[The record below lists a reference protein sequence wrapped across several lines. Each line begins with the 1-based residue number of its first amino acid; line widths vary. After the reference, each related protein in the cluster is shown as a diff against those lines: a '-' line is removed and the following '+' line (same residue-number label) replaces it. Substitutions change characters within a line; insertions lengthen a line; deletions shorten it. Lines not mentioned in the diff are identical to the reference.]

1 MIKTHAD
8 FKRQLST
15 KGTRLTTLA
24 LANGMVEGRIK
35 IGATRHI
42 RKADTTGVYLVT
54 DEELGKPTNGSYLSF
69 DKASDWSFEG
79 DIATNNKFGYSYRV
93 ILPTNEK
100 EGTNE

>member
-1 MIKTHAD
+1 MIKNHAD

-15 KGTRLTTLA
+15 EGTRLTTLS

-54 DEELGKPTNGSYLSF
+54 DEELDKPTNGSYLAF
-69 DKASDWSFEG
+69 DKASDWKFEG
-79 DIATNNKFGYSYRV
+79 DIATNTKFGYSYRV
-93 ILPTNEK
+93 LLK
-100 EGTNE
+100 EGN

>member
-1 MIKTHAD
+1 MIKNHAE
-8 FKRQLST
+8 FKRLLST

-24 LANGMVEGRIK
+24 LATGMKEGRIK

-54 DEELGKPTNGSYLSF
+54 DEELDKPTNGSFLGF
-69 DKASDWSFEG
+69 DKASDWKFEG
-79 DIATNNKFGYSYRV
+79 DIATNTKFGYSYRV
-93 ILPTNEK
+93 ILSNEK

>member
-1 MIKTHAD
+1 MIKNHAD

-24 LANGMVEGRIK
+24 LANGMKEGRIK

-54 DEELGKPTNGSYLSF
+54 DEELNKPTNGSKLDF

-79 DIATNNKFGYSYRV
+79 DIATNKVFGYSYRV
-93 ILPTNEK
+93 LLSNEK

>member
-8 FKRQLST
+8 FKRALST

-24 LANGMVEGRIK
+24 LAYGLIEGRIK

-54 DEELGKPTNGSYLSF
+54 DEELDKPTNGSFLAF
-69 DKASDWSFEG
+69 DKASDWKFDG
-79 DIATNNKFGYSYRV
+79 DIATNTKFGYSYQVVRA
-93 ILPTNEK
+93 I
-100 EGTNE
+100 

>member
-1 MIKTHAD
+1 MIKNHAD

-24 LANGMVEGRIK
+24 LATGMKEGRIK
-35 IGATRHI
+35 IGVTRHI

-54 DEELGKPTNGSYLSF
+54 DEELGTTTNGSHLAF
-69 DKASDWSFEG
+69 DKASDWTFEG
-79 DIATNNKFGYSYRV
+79 DIATNKVFGYSYLV